1 MRLWGEYTQHGTAVD
16 GDITMR
22 SCMTENAL
30 ATVCYLGDFPTPRVQ
45 SISDADLMECLRSV
59 VWPYSSISEVAM
71 YSRL

>member
-16 GDITMR
+16 WGITIR
-22 SCMTENAL
+22 SCMTENTFAI
-30 ATVCYLGDFPTPRVQ
+30 VYLGDFPTPRVQ